1 MKENKRPQIVGIVF
15 LTILLALIYWQSY
28 SNAINNCTYFYYDQ
42 SASCIVKQVFG
53 IDDLFNVSSVLYFIG
68 KNFWLIVYLFLV
80 YKIVRPSKRKKRNIK
95 QNEGFKTN
103 KKIIEEKK
111 DETVKSNEIA
121 QYNLTKKEYII
132 IFCVLLIL
140 IALVVLFA
148 YFTK

>member
-15 LTILLALIYWQSY
+15 LTILLVLIYWLSY

-53 IDDLFNVSSVLYFIG
+53 IDGLFNVSSVLYFIG

-80 YKIVRPSKRKKRNIK
+80 YKIVRPPKRKKRNIK
-95 QNEGFKTN
+95 QNEVFKTN
-103 KKIIEEKK
+103 KKIIKEKK

-148 YFTK
+148 YLTK

>member
-1 MKENKRPQIVGIVF
+1 MEENKRPQIVGIVF
-15 LTILLALIYWQSY
+15 LTILLVLIYWLSY

-42 SASCIVKQVFG
+42 SASCIAKQVFG
-53 IDDLFNVSSVLYFIG
+53 IDGLFNVSSVLYFIG
-68 KNFWLIVYLFLV
+68 KNFWLIIYLFLV
-80 YKIVRPSKRKKRNIK
+80 YKMVRPPKRKKRNIK
-95 QNEGFKTN
+95 QNEVFKTN

-148 YFTK
+148 YLTK

>member
-15 LTILLALIYWQSY
+15 LTILLVLIYWLSY

-53 IDDLFNVSSVLYFIG
+53 IDSLFNVSSVLYFIG

-80 YKIVRPSKRKKRNIK
+80 YKIVRPPKKKKRNIK
-95 QNEGFKTN
+95 QNEVFKTN

-148 YFTK
+148 YLTK